1 MMRFKKKHSKAI
13 ALAVIA
19 TSVLVTGSL
28 FAHGDEETE
37 SGPLSPH
44 GKVVARGDKCVRDES
59 VMRHQH
65 FEFILHHRDQTVRKG
80 IRTTDFSLKN
90 CVNCHAD
97 PKTNSV
103 LGPKGFCQECHTY
116 AAVSIDCFSCHTD
129 KAEPGVK
136 PIPAMT
142 KTEEKSGDSK

>member
-1 MMRFKKKHSKAI
+1 MKRFKQNYSKAI
-13 ALAVIA
+13 TLAVIA
-19 TSVLVTGSL
+19 TSFLATGSL
-28 FAHGDEETE
+28 FAHGDED
-37 SGPLSPH
+37 SAAGPLSPH

-65 FEFILHHRDQTVRKG
+65 FEFLLHHRDQTVRKG
-80 IRTTDFSLKN
+80 VRTTDFSLKN

-103 LGPKGFCQECHTY
+103 LGEKGFCQECHTY

-142 KTEEKSGDSK
+142 KTDDKSGDSK

>member
-1 MMRFKKKHSKAI
+1 
-13 ALAVIA
+13 
-19 TSVLVTGSL
+19 
-28 FAHGDEETE
+28 
-37 SGPLSPH
+37 
-44 GKVVARGDKCVRDES
+44 
-59 VMRHQH
+59 MRHQH